1 MPARDHSGPMGE
13 GPMTGRG
20 LGDCSGA
27 PQTGGGWFP
36 RARRFWRAG
45 LGGRRFGF
53 GRGWGMRG
61 GFGNPAAAGETKETL
76 RQRKQWLEQE
86 LKDIDESLKD

>member
-1 MPARDHSGPMGE
+1 
-13 GPMTGRG
+13 
-20 LGDCSGA
+20 
-27 PQTGGGWFP
+27 
-36 RARRFWRAG
+36 
-45 LGGRRFGF
+45 
-53 GRGWGMRG
+53 MRG